1 MERFSQAGNVRSY
14 FPRNFSVMLSEGMSL
29 TPGCLGQENQFCWKR
44 TFVLSKIL
52 LLLSSESQAFQ
63 DGNRWCKVTLE
74 LAGLTDRQT
83 SFHPSPLWLPLPGSL
98 HPSLAHQRA
107 RGGLKC
113 SFLSMFVLCFLS
125 GAVFLC
131 VSLQKCSRGPC
142 CLASTWLP
150 GSHRSIACVTL
161 VWSVCFAVMFC
172 NYACY

>member
-44 TFVLSKIL
+44 TFVLSKIP

-83 SFHPSPLWLPLPGSL
+83 SFHPSLPALIATAWLPAPQPG
-98 HPSLAHQRA
+98 PSESSWRA
-107 RGGLKC
+107 EMLLSEYVC
-113 SFLSMFVLCFLS
+113 VVLSFWSSFLMCQSSKMF
-125 GAVFLC
+125 
-131 VSLQKCSRGPC
+131 SRA
-142 CLASTWLP
+142 LLFS
-150 GSHRSIACVTL
+150 
-161 VWSVCFAVMFC
+161 
-172 NYACY
+172 

>member
-1 MERFSQAGNVRSY
+1 MERFSQAGNVKSY

-83 SFHPSPLWLPLPGSL
+83 DILPSLPALISTAWLPAPQPG
-98 HPSLAHQRA
+98 PSESSWRVEML
-107 RGGLKC
+107 LSEYVC
-113 SFLSMFVLCFLS
+113 VVLSFWSSFLLCQSSKMF
-125 GAVFLC
+125 
-131 VSLQKCSRGPC
+131 SRA
-142 CLASTWLP
+142 LLFS
-150 GSHRSIACVTL
+150 
-161 VWSVCFAVMFC
+161 
-172 NYACY
+172 